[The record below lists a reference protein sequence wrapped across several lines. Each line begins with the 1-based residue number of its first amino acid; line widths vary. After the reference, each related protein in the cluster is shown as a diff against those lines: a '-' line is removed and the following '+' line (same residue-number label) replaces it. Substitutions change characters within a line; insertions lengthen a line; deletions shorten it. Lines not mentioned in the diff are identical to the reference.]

1 MDESGIKNL
10 VLFLDLENP
19 DLWKWLT
26 YQEKPPE
33 KVNLNPV
40 FVALRE
46 KVINNLNNHAA
57 PETRAALGVPW
68 TRGWDDFN
76 KGRDAPITGN
86 Q

>member
-1 MDESGIKNL
+1 M
-10 VLFLDLENP
+10 
-19 DLWKWLT
+19 
-26 YQEKPPE
+26 
-33 KVNLNPV
+33 
-40 FVALRE
+40 ALRE

-57 PETRAALGVPW
+57 PETRAAPGQPW